1 MTAKQIILSMIIY
14 NLLIQM
20 IITLIKTQNLDF
32 YKKVL
37 IHKFMI
43 YSTMKEVISLIQG
56 ADPGLKKLIYMQ
68 FMGNQVIRRV
78 NKMKLI
84 GPIHTK
90 HKINL
95 LFTFL
100 LQNMKI

>member
-1 MTAKQIILSMIIY
+1 MTEKQNILSMIIY

-43 YSTMKEVISLIQG
+43 YSTMTEVSMTQG
-56 ADPGLKKLIYMQ
+56 ADPGFNKLIYMQ
-68 FMGNQVIRRV
+68 FMVIKVIKRV
-78 NKMKLI
+78 NKMKFIRL
-84 GPIHTK
+84 IHTK
-90 HKINL
+90 AKIIL